1 MYSKVNYTLLVSIEL
16 FEIKRS
22 TKLLNFVFEMYFNKL
37 DNNILMIYNAIFC
50 FLCLYTFLII
60 YEAI

>member
-37 DNNILMIYNAIFC
+37 DNNKYINDL
-50 FLCLYTFLII
+50 
-60 YEAI
+60 